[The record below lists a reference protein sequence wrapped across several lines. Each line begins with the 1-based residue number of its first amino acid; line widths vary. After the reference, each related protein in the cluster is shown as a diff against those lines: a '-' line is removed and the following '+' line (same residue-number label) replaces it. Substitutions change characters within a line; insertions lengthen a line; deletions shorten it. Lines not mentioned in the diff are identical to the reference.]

1 MNDINARIFDIQR
14 FSVHDGPGIRTTVFL
29 KGCNLFCPWCANPES
44 QAAGTELMYFEKKC
58 VQCGACARACPN
70 GAIEWGE
77 GGPVFHRRLCK
88 QCAKCARSCQRYA
101 IELTGR
107 KESVEGIMEVLR
119 RDKAYYRSSGGGI
132 TLSGGEPLCQIDA
145 AVGLLTAAKR
155 EGLHTAIETA
165 ASVREDV
172 FKRVLALTDLF
183 LIDLKMAD
191 RAQLKKVTGGDLD
204 LILSNLALAVEHSH
218 VLLRIPV
225 IPGYNDS
232 PGAIDAILRLAAER
246 GVRQADLLA
255 YHLLGKSKYASLGR
269 QYPCAAAGALT
280 KEQLQ
285 PYRILGEKYG
295 MTVTIGGH

>member
-1 MNDINARIFDIQR
+1 MNDKNIRIFDIQR

-44 QAAGTELMYFEKKC
+44 QASGTELMYFEKKC
-58 VQCGACARACPN
+58 AGCGECARVCPN
-70 GAIEWGE
+70 GAIEMVDGA
-77 GGPVFHRRLCK
+77 PVFHRRLCK
-88 QCAKCARSCQRYA
+88 QCAKCALSCQQYA

-107 KESVEGIMEVLR
+107 LESVEGIMDVLR
-119 RDKAYYRSSGGGI
+119 RDKVYYQSSGGGI

-145 AVGLLTAAKR
+145 AVALLAAAKQ
-155 EGLHTAIETA
+155 EGLHTAMETA

-172 FKRVLALTDLF
+172 FKRVLPLTDLF
-183 LIDLKMAD
+183 LFDLKMAD
-191 RAQLKKVTGGDLD
+191 PVQLKNVTGGDLD
-204 LILSNLALAVEHSH
+204 LILNNLALAVEHSH
-218 VLLRIPV
+218 VMLRIPV

-232 PGAIDAILRLAAER
+232 PEAIDAILRLAAER

-269 QYPCAAAGALT
+269 GYDCTPSGALT
-280 KEQLQ
+280 KEQLE
-285 PYRILGEKYG
+285 PYRSLGAPYG